1 MAKSKK
7 FTKNTVEKMT
17 VKQYSDH
24 RKVERQTVYKHI
36 RNGKLSK
43 SVYKLDGKIKID
55 PVLADQELSENL
67 DQVYHPRPEPRR
79 TRSKKKPPTKPEME
93 QVIRAAGLENLS
105 LSEAQRLQANYKASL
120 LKLEL
125 DQKSGLLV
133 EKDKVRAEAFEA
145 GRIVR
150 DGILNIPD
158 RLSAEL
164 ASCTDVH
171 AVSQKLMDAFN
182 EVLGDLSDK

>member
-1 MAKSKK
+1 MTK
-7 FTKNTVEKMT
+7 FMT
-17 VKQYSDH
+17 QTEYADH
-24 RKVERQTVYKHI
+24 RGISQPRISTMIKT
-36 RNGKLSK
+36 
-43 SVYKLDGKIKID
+43 GKIPASAMKKISGKKLID
-55 PVLADQELSENL
+55 MEKADAALAENL
-67 DQVYHPRPEPRR
+67 DRVHNPNPEPRKR
-79 TRSKKKPPTKPEME
+79 RSRKSPTKPEME
-93 QVIRAAGLENLS
+93 QVIRAAGLENMS

-125 DQKSGLLV
+125 DQKSDLVV
-133 EKDKVRAEAFEA
+133 EKEKVRVEAFEA

-150 DGILNIPD
+150 DGIFNIPD

-182 EVLGDLSDK
+182 EVLGDLSGK

>member
-1 MAKSKK
+1 MAKNKK
-7 FTKNTVEKMT
+7 FTKNAINFT
-17 VKQYSDH
+17 VKQYADY
-24 RKVERQTVYKHI
+24 RGVTRQTVYKHI
-36 RNGKLSK
+36 RNGRLSK
-43 SVYKLDGKIKID
+43 SVVNVDGKTMID
-55 PVLADQELSENL
+55 KNRADIELAENL
-67 DQVYHPRPEPRR
+67 DRVHNPNPEPRR
-79 TRSKKKPPTKPEME
+79 TRSKKKKSPTKPEME
-93 QVIRAAGLENLS
+93 KVVKAAGLENMS

-133 EKDKVRAEAFEA
+133 EKEKVRAEAFEA

-171 AVSQKLMDAFN
+171 AVSQKLMDALN
-182 EVLGDLSDK
+182 EVLGDLSE